1 MKRIHYL
8 LGLMLLMAGYTSNV
22 SAQVSNDNE
31 DAVNKITEQGLDN
44 YVPGQVLVK
53 FKDSSPVNVRR
64 AAGKFQSVDRSS
76 VDAVLKE
83 FGTAKMEKLFPN
95 DKPGR
100 VMRRAKAY
108 NGQTIQERDLS
119 QLYLV
124 EVEAA
129 KALETMQLV
138 ERLSALEE
146 VEFAEP
152 NYKAYIMAEEHIADS
167 YSSNPYLGQQWG
179 LDSYGVK
186 ELWNKP
192 IINSRRPI
200 VAILDTGVDITHP
213 DLKDNIWTNEKEQ
226 NGVEGYDNDNNGFAG
241 DVHGWDFVNNS
252 SKVRDNNMHGTH
264 CAGIAAAAN
273 NDIGIIGANPRAL
286 IMPVTVMQSDGT
298 GDVATIIKGIEY
310 ASQNGADVI
319 SLSLGS
325 YANSLSERLAL
336 ERAYQTSVIVAAAG
350 NDGKHIYPYNCGA
363 PCHSPLFPGG
373 YSFVLGVQA
382 EGSPGVLAMYTNFD
396 CDGPSYSEIT
406 TYRDPEG
413 FNYELQA
420 PGSLILSTIP
430 GGDYKLLSGTS
441 MATPLVAGAIS
452 ALKMVKQ
459 YDTQE
464 ILWGDLLH
472 SSNIAGAYNIK
483 NRPAE
488 FDLLRVKYNDR
499 EDGAPASDNDEDE
512 YAADGEVDA
521 GETISIYPLVRTTF
535 GEARNVKMWLTVGD
549 YEDPEAVEIINDE
562 NNKVDFGM
570 NLDAY
575 GRGTSLN
582 PVKVKIPATTAD
594 GRHIKMKVMFICDG
608 IDTPQEGKF
617 TMVAVNR
624 KKISGM
630 IDKDMT
636 LTADHVYYV
645 NENLAILQGVT
656 LTIEPGT
663 RVEFAEN
670 MGLSSSGKLVANG
683 TPEKPIIFTRHI
695 GEGPWTGLK
704 SHASDGQ
711 NDHGSFL
718 YTNADST
725 LFTLARTEQTTHRI
739 DYNLYYNIWYN
750 RDKVDNPQKGFE
762 LRNYILDLIGD
773 DSWYLDMTS
782 RMEKTKDPNFLTPAV
797 LAMKQDIMDYYNK
810 LLQSTEY
817 RREWTDDMNENP
829 ESWGST
835 GIYGNL
841 VSWCTYNNPRD
852 TISYCRIEQFM
863 RGDDWETVYPYMK
876 DCYIAPMDEYVLS
889 QCGKIMYQWNV
900 LQTIAGVRNV
910 VTGISSQ
917 CYVYGN
923 LKNLKHSNIVN
934 NYFGDYGAS
943 DMPRYSWINESNYFN
958 NAKTNNTEGKY
969 NGKDYSLAINT
980 TQVTV
985 DKSMTPSYLGS
996 AREDIL
1002 RPWFYEIGNAPN
1014 TFGKIDLSNLRTTP
1028 VAEAHGI
1035 VWKVLVNGYD
1045 AQDQYE
1051 QLPPLGIGK
1060 HKFEVYFNR
1069 PMNKAVAPLVTFG
1082 VRDPYT
1088 QNSIDEEGSWNAEGT
1103 IYTVYKTITG
1113 KTRSDGV
1120 NRIYVSGAEDNE
1132 FFPCPFE
1139 NKRFNMLINA
1149 AGSMATGFAAEP
1161 GMGKVTLTWNN
1172 SENNFDDAMGF
1183 NIYRYHDYQAQVPD
1197 LDEWGNYQYMYDEN
1211 NQPVWDENGNH
1222 QYKQKW
1228 VTLTDT
1234 IRINQEMIDINTT
1247 SYVDYEVIPKETYYY
1262 YYKVL
1267 STDMAEYDVSN
1278 VVSVTPLT
1286 STRGDANGDGTVN
1299 VIDVQTTVNYAGGKE
1314 PRPFI
1319 FEAADMNADQLID
1332 ILDVIGIIRGILN
1345 PSLLAT
1351 SQTEAQA
1358 VYSIEDGMLYL
1369 DCPVALAGIQLQL
1382 NTAQANND
1390 QLKAA
1395 ADLEGFELSSSW
1407 LTDTDYQ
1414 LMVYNLNGKTL
1425 SAGKQSVM
1433 YIGNAEI
1440 TNLRLADA
1448 AGNLVRVV
1456 KADGN
1461 TTGIDRMGKDVM
1473 FGEGIFNVKGQKVAG
1488 KATDLE
1494 KLPKGVYIINGEK
1507 VMK

>member
-1 MKRIHYL
+1 MKRLIAMGAL
-8 LGLMLLMAGYTSNV
+8 LCCV
-22 SAQVSNDNE
+22 SIMTTNAQVSNDNE
-31 DAVNKITEQGLDN
+31 DQVNRVTSPSLEN

-64 AAGKFQSVDRSS
+64 AAGKFQSVDKSA
-76 VDAVLKE
+76 VDAVLKD
-83 FGTAKMEKLFPN
+83 FGTAKMEQLFPN
-95 DKPGR
+95 DKPGCAL
-100 VMRRAKAY
+100 RRAKSY

-124 EVEAA
+124 EIETA
-129 KALETMQLV
+129 KAEETMKMV
-138 ERLSALEE
+138 ERLAALEE

-152 NYKAYIMAEEHIADS
+152 NYKVYIMADDHIADS

-192 IINSRRPI
+192 IVNSRRPI

-213 DLKDNIWTNEKEQ
+213 DLKDNIWTNLPEA
-226 NGVEGYDNDNNGFAG
+226 NGVDGYDNDNNGFVG

-252 SKVRDNNMHGTH
+252 PKVRDNNMHGTH
-264 CAGIAAAAN
+264 VAGITAAAN
-273 NDIGIIGANPRAL
+273 NDIGIIGANPQAL

-319 SLSLGS
+319 NLSLGS

-363 PCHSPLFPGG
+363 PCHSPLYPAG

-382 EGSPGVLAMYTNFD
+382 EGSPGVLAMYSNFD
-396 CDGPSYSEIT
+396 CDGPNYSEIT
-406 TYRDPEG
+406 TFRDPEG

-420 PGSLILSTIP
+420 PGSNILSTIP
-430 GGDYKLLSGTS
+430 GGDYKYLNGTS

-452 ALKMVKQ
+452 ALMMVKQ

-464 ILWGDLLH
+464 ILWGDLIH

-483 NRPAE
+483 DRPAE

-499 EDGAPASDNDEDE
+499 EDGAPASDNDEEE
-512 YAADGEVDA
+512 YSADGEVDA

-575 GRGTSLN
+575 GRGTALN
-582 PVKVKIPATTAD
+582 PVKVKIPANTAD
-594 GRHIKMKVMFICDG
+594 GRHIKMKIMFICDG

-617 TMVAVNR
+617 TMIAVNR

-645 NENLAILQGVT
+645 NENLAVLQGVT

-663 RVEFAEN
+663 RVEFAEG
-670 MGLSSSGKLVANG
+670 MGLSSSGKLIANG
-683 TPEKPIIFTRHI
+683 TPEKPIVFTRHI

-704 SHASDGQ
+704 SHASNGRTDYAR
-711 NDHGSFL
+711 FL

-725 LFTLARTEQTTHRI
+725 LFTLARTELTPRRI
-739 DYNLYYNIWYN
+739 DYNLYYSLMYN
-750 RDKVDNPQKGFE
+750 KDKVDNPDKSFR
-762 LRNYILDLIGD
+762 LRDYIQDMLENEWDP
-773 DSWYLDMTS
+773 LDMTS

-797 LAMKQDIMDYYNK
+797 LAMKQDIMDYYNN

-817 RREWTDDMNENP
+817 RREWTEDMNTNL
-829 ESWGST
+829 ESWVWA
-835 GIYGNL
+835 GIYGDFIE
-841 VSWCTYNNPRD
+841 WCTYNNPRD

-876 DCYIAPMDEYVLS
+876 DCYIAPMDEYVMS
-889 QCGKIMYQWNV
+889 QCGKIMYQYNV
-900 LQTIAGVRNV
+900 LNTIAGERNT
-910 VTGISSQ
+910 VTAISSQ
-917 CYVYGN
+917 CNVGEN
-923 LKNLKHSNIVN
+923 LKNLYHSNIVN
-934 NYFGDYGAS
+934 NYFGDYSAES
-943 DMPRYSWINESNYFN
+943 LTRYSWLNESNYFN
-958 NAKTNNTEGKY
+958 NAQTCNTEGKY
-969 NGKDYSLAINT
+969 KGKDYSLAVNT
-980 TQVTV
+980 RQVTV
-985 DKSMTPSYLGS
+985 DKSETPSYLGS

-1028 VAEAHGI
+1028 VSEAHGI
-1035 VWKVLVNGYD
+1035 VWKVLVNGFD

-1051 QLPPLGIGK
+1051 QLPPLGVGK

-1069 PMNKAVAPLVTFG
+1069 PMNKAVAPLVSFG

-1088 QNSIDEEGSWNAEGT
+1088 QNAVDEEGSWNAEGT

-1183 NIYRYHDYQAQVPD
+1183 NIYRYHEYQAQVPD
-1197 LDEWGNYQYMYDEN
+1197 LDEWGGYQWMYDEN
-1211 NQPVWDENGNH
+1211 NNPIFDEYGSH
-1222 QYKQKW
+1222 MYKQKW
-1228 VTLTDT
+1228 VTLADT

-1247 SYVDYEVIPKETYYY
+1247 TYVDYEVTPKETYYY

-1267 STDMAEYDVSN
+1267 STALEEYDVSN

-1286 STRGDANGDGTVN
+1286 STRGDANGDGSVN
-1299 VIDVQTTVNYAGGKE
+1299 VIDVQTTVNYAGGKQ

-1358 VYSIEDGMLYL
+1358 IYSIENGVLYV
-1369 DCPVALAGIQLQL
+1369 DCPVPLAGIQLQL
-1382 NTAQANND
+1382 KTPQTSDDNS
-1390 QLKAA
+1390 LKPAE
-1395 ADLEGFELSSSW
+1395 DLNGFELSTSW
-1407 LTDTDYQ
+1407 LTDTDYL

-1425 SAGKQSVM
+1425 AAGKQAVM
-1433 YIGNAEI
+1433 YIGDAEI
-1440 TNLRLADA
+1440 ATLRLADA
-1448 AGNLVRVV
+1448 AGNLVKVTM
-1456 KADGN
+1456 ADGN

-1473 FGEGIFNVKGQKVAG
+1473 YGKGIFNVKGQKVAG
-1488 KATDLE
+1488 KTTDLE
-1494 KLPKGVYIINGEK
+1494 KLPKGVYIIGGEK
-1507 VMK
+1507 VVK

>member
-1 MKRIHYL
+1 MMKRLIAVGAL
-8 LGLMLLMAGYTSNV
+8 LCCV
-22 SAQVSNDNE
+22 SVMPVNAQVSNDNE
-31 DAVNKITEQGLDN
+31 DQVNKITSPSLEN

-53 FKDSSPVNVRR
+53 FKDSAPVNVRR
-64 AAGKFQSVDRSS
+64 AAGKFQSVDKSA
-76 VDAVLKE
+76 VDAVLKD

-100 VMRRAKAY
+100 TLRRAKSY

-124 EVEAA
+124 EIEAA
-129 KALETMQLV
+129 KAAETMQLV
-138 ERLSALEE
+138 ERLAALEE

-152 NYKAYIMAEEHIADS
+152 NYKVYIMADEHIADS

-226 NGVEGYDNDNNGFAG
+226 NGVEGYDNDNNGFAS
-241 DVHGWDFVNNS
+241 DVHGWDFVNES
-252 SKVRDNNMHGTH
+252 PKIRDNNMHGTH

-273 NDIGIIGANPRAL
+273 NDIGIIGANPRAF

-310 ASQNGADVI
+310 ASKNGADVI

-363 PCHSPLFPGG
+363 PCHTPMFPGA

-382 EGSPGVLAMYTNFD
+382 EATPGILAMYTNFD

-406 TYRDPEG
+406 TFRDPEG

-420 PGSLILSTIP
+420 PGSNILSTIP
-430 GGDYKLLSGTS
+430 GGDYKYLSGTS
-441 MATPLVAGAIS
+441 MATPLVAGSIS
-452 ALKMVKQ
+452 ALMMVKQ

-483 NRPAE
+483 DRPAE

-499 EDGAPASDNDEDE
+499 EDAAPASGNDEDE
-512 YAADGEVDA
+512 FSADGEVDA

-535 GEARNVKMWLTVGD
+535 GEARNIKMWLTVGD
-549 YEDPEAVEIINDE
+549 YEDPEAVEIINDV

-575 GRGTSLN
+575 GRGTALN

-594 GRHIKMKVMFICDG
+594 GRHIKMKIMFICDG

-645 NENLAILQGVT
+645 NENLAVLQGVT

-663 RVEFAEN
+663 RVEFAEG

-683 TPEKPIIFTRHI
+683 TPEKPIVFTRHI

-711 NDHGSFL
+711 NDHGNFL

-750 RDKVDNPQKGFE
+750 KDKVDNPQKIFE
-762 LRNYILDLIGD
+762 LRDYIQDIIGD
-773 DSWYLDMTS
+773 DGWNLDMTS

-797 LAMKQDIMDYYNK
+797 LAMKQDILDYYNTF
-810 LLQSTEY
+810 LQSTEY
-817 RREWTDDMNENP
+817 RRDWTEDMAANS
-829 ESWGST
+829 ESWANA

-841 VSWCTYNNPRD
+841 VNWCTYNNPRD
-852 TISYCRIEQFM
+852 TISYCRIEQFE

-876 DCYIAPMDEYVLS
+876 DCYIAPMDEYVMS
-889 QCGKIMYQWNV
+889 QCGKITYQWNV
-900 LQTIAGVRNV
+900 LQTIAGERN
-910 VTGISSQ
+910 TLTAISSQ
-917 CYVYGN
+917 CNVQEN

-934 NYFGDYGAS
+934 NYFGDYGAA
-943 DMPRYSWINESNYFN
+943 DMPRYSWLNESNYFN
-958 NAKTNNTEGKY
+958 NAKTTDSPGKY
-969 NGKDYSLAINT
+969 KGKDYSLAINT

-1028 VAEAHGI
+1028 VTEAHGI

-1051 QLPPLGIGK
+1051 QLPPLGVGK

-1069 PMNKAVAPLVTFG
+1069 PMNKKVAPQVSFG

-1088 QNSIDEEGSWNAEGT
+1088 QNAIDEDGSWNAEGT

-1183 NIYRYHDYQAQVPD
+1183 NIYRYHEYQAQVPD
-1197 LDEWGNYQYMYDEN
+1197 LDEWGNYQWMYDEN

-1228 VTLTDT
+1228 VTMADT

-1267 STDMAEYDVSN
+1267 STALEEYDVSN

-1299 VIDVQTTVNYAGGKE
+1299 VIDVQTTVNYAGGKQ

-1319 FEAADMNADQLID
+1319 FEAADMNADQQID

-1382 NTAQANND
+1382 KT
-1390 QLKAA
+1390 A
-1395 ADLEGFELSSSW
+1395 ADNSLTPADNLNGFELSSSW
-1407 LTDTDYQ
+1407 LTDTDYL

-1425 SAGKQSVM
+1425 AAGKQAVM
-1433 YIGNAEI
+1433 HIGNAEI
-1440 TNLRLADA
+1440 ATLRLADA
-1448 AGNLVRVV
+1448 AGNPV
-1456 KADGN
+1456 KVTMADGN

-1473 FGEGIFNVKGQKVAG
+1473 YSEGIFNVKGQKVAG
-1488 KATDLE
+1488 KTTDLE
-1494 KLPKGVYIINGEK
+1494 KLPKGVYIIGGEK
-1507 VMK
+1507 VVK

>member
-138 ERLSALEE
+138 ERLAALEE

-382 EGSPGVLAMYTNFD
+382 EGSPGVLAIYSNFD

-483 NRPAE
+483 DRPAE

-617 TMVAVNR
+617 TMIAANR

-695 GEGPWTGLK
+695 GEGPWTGIK
-704 SHASDGQ
+704 SHESTGQ
-711 NDHGSFL
+711 LSHGSFL

-725 LFTLARTEQTTHRI
+725 LFTLARTEQTPRRI

-750 RDKVDNPQKGFE
+750 KDKVDRPEKYFE
-762 LRNYILDLIGD
+762 LRDYLQDLMGD
-773 DSWYLDMTS
+773 AWDLDMTS

-797 LAMKQDIMDYYNK
+797 LQMKQDILDYYNE
-810 LLQSTEY
+810 LLKSTEY
-817 RREWTDDMNENP
+817 RRDWTEDMYYSGTW
-829 ESWGST
+829 ESS

-841 VSWCTYNNPRD
+841 VNWCTYNNPRD

-876 DCYIAPMDEYVLS
+876 DCYIAPMDEYVMS

-917 CYVYGN
+917 CYVYEN

-969 NGKDYSLAINT
+969 KGKDYSLAINT

-1014 TFGKIDLSNLRTTP
+1014 TFGKIDLSNMRTTP
-1028 VAEAHGI
+1028 VSEAHGI

-1045 AQDQYE
+1045 AQDQYDE
-1051 QLPPLGIGK
+1051 LPPLGIGK

-1069 PMNKAVAPLVTFG
+1069 PMNKAVAPLVSFG

-1088 QNSIDEEGSWNAEGT
+1088 QNAIDEEGSWNAEGT

-1286 STRGDANGDGTVN
+1286 STRGDANGDGYVN
-1299 VIDVQTTVNYAGGKE
+1299 VIDVQTTVNYAGGKQ

-1319 FEAADMNADQLID
+1319 FEAADMNSDQLID
-1332 ILDVIGIIRGILN
+1332 ILDVIGIIRGVLN
-1345 PSLLAT
+1345 PSLLVS
-1351 SQTEAQA
+1351 SQVDAEA
-1358 VYSIEDGMLYL
+1358 VYSIEDGMLYV
-1369 DCPVALAGIQLQL
+1369 DTPVALAGIQLQL